1 MSQQHCLVSLRVI
14 ISHVSSD
21 SSSWLSVPRNP
32 HMTCEKPTQTYIPE
46 KDISQEHRAWNTCI
60 VHACVCKL
68 EFMLL
73 QMHLWVDIRSFS
85 GHWSAEGVVIHVGFP
100 AVSRAS
106 RDRITSP
113 RQTILCSDH
122 TSPCRNYSCAGVEVS
137 RGCAPPSQRR
147 TYISTP
153 CLGRMAAGAGF
164 HTRTG

>member
-46 KDISQEHRAWNTCI
+46 KSRTQGMKHLHCPCLHLQTGIYASANAFMSRYQEFLWSL
-60 VHACVCKL
+60 VCRRCS
-68 EFMLL
+68 
-73 QMHLWVDIRSFS
+73 HSC
-85 GHWSAEGVVIHVGFP
+85 GFP
-100 AVSRAS
+100 ADSRAS

-122 TSPCRNYSCAGVEVS
+122 TSPCRNYSCAGVEVL

-147 TYISTP
+147 RTYISTP
-153 CLGRMAAGAGF
+153 FLGGMAAGAGF
-164 HTRTG
+164 HTRIG